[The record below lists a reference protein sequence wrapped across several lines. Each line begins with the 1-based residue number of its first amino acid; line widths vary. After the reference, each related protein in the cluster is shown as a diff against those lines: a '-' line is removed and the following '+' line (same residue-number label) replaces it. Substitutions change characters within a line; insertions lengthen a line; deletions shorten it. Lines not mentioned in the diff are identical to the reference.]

1 MIWILYQLDLKLRKM
16 MAIQH
21 STLDRVTSVLTPD
34 HQASSDFDLNPD
46 ITLPA
51 GRVLRDAGVLILIE
65 ERAQG
70 PFVYLTKRAS
80 HLKHH
85 PGQIAFPGGKTDPTD
100 TDQIDTA
107 LREAD
112 EEIGLPRTHV
122 EVLGQLASHETVTGF
137 QVRPVVGLLTRPF
150 DPILERAEVDELF
163 RVPLH
168 HVLNPQNFSV
178 EGRVWNG
185 VTRKY
190 YAVPFGPYYI
200 WGATARMLF
209 GLAQKVSL

>member
-1 MIWILYQLDLKLRKM
+1 MM

-21 STLDRVTSVLTPD
+21 NALGGITAALAFD

-46 ITLPA
+46 ITLPT
-51 GRVLRDAGVLILIE
+51 GRVLREAGVLMLIE
-65 ERAQG
+65 DTAHG
-70 PFVYLTKRAS
+70 PFVYLTKRAN

-107 LREAD
+107 LREAS
-112 EEIGLPRTHV
+112 EEIGLPRTNV
-122 EVLGQLASHETVTGF
+122 EILGQLASHETVTGF
-137 QVRPVVGLLTRPF
+137 QVTPVVALLTQPF
-150 DPILERAEVDELF
+150 EPVLERAEVDELF

-168 HVLNPQNFSV
+168 HVLSPQNFSI
-178 EGRVWNG
+178 EGRIWNG
-185 VTRKY
+185 VKRKY
-190 YAVPFGPYYI
+190 YAIPYGPYYI